1 MLDASTQLA
10 VIRGLREGR
19 RDAWTTL
26 YDEYSV
32 DIWRYVGHLVG
43 GTSSEVGDVVQ
54 ETFLAAARGAARYD
68 ERRGS
73 LWSWLAGIAH
83 HQAAAHLRRGARKAR
98 LRTLV
103 ETGFV
108 ALRQGW
114 DGAGEAAGDERR
126 AELRELIRSVL
137 AELSDDYA
145 ALLAAK
151 YLDDRSLEQLVGLF
165 GGTAE
170 ALKSKLARAR
180 REFREAFER
189 HTSGATPTAERET
202 ARAVAAAVSVALEAP
217 D

>member
-1 MLDASTQLA
+1 M
-10 VIRGLREGR
+10 IRGLREGR

-54 ETFLAAARGAARYD
+54 ETFLAAARGAAGYD

-98 LRTLV
+98 LQTLV

-114 DGAGEAAGDERR
+114 DGAGEAARDERR
-126 AELRELIRSVL
+126 AELGELIRLVL

-151 YLDDRSLEQLVGLF
+151 YLDGRTLEQLVGLF
-165 GGTAE
+165 GGTVE

-180 REFREAFER
+180 REFREAFAR
-189 HTSGATPTAERET
+189 HTGDATPTAARET
-202 ARAVAAAVSVALEAP
+202 ARETTRAAAAVAAAVVLEAP